1 MTYGYS
7 ELSYAPTVEKL
18 NLDFIRKIKETKF
31 MENTLTIF
39 KNPEF
44 GKIRTE
50 IINGEP
56 WFVGKDVAEALSYSN
71 SSKAISMHVD
81 NEDKKFL
88 MMDIADSQNGNA
100 HKGKTKTAFIN
111 ESGLY
116 GLIFG
121 SKLKSA
127 KRFKHWVTS
136 EVLPTLRKTGSYIM
150 TKQDSYII
158 NDPVKRAERWIEE
171 EKERQR
177 LSQENQSLRYA
188 NKKLDKNNKN
198 LKKENSDMKPKAK
211 FHDAVATSAI
221 TEEEAISIGMMAG
234 ILCQEHGIKIGEKR
248 LFEYL
253 RNCGYLCSASHVW
266 NKPKQKMIE
275 NGYMLFKEGWDK
287 TERKPTYHPLITGKG
302 QTLIVKRIMKD
313 ECFQSKRRKSKYY
326 FPTLP
331 Y

>member
-1 MTYGYS
+1 M
-7 ELSYAPTVEKL
+7 L
-18 NLDFIRKIKETKF
+18 NDIKIFES
-31 MENTLTIF
+31 
-39 KNPEF
+39 PEF

-50 IINGEP
+50 IIDGEP
-56 WFVGKDVAEALSYSN
+56 WFVGKDVASALGYGKGKSLN
-71 SSKAISMHVD
+71 NAIARHVD
-81 NEDKKFL
+81 LDDKGVTDL
-88 MMDIADSQNGNA
+88 MTPG
-100 HKGKTKTAFIN
+100 GKQKTTIIN

-116 GLIFG
+116 ALIFG
-121 SKLKSA
+121 SKLDSA

-136 EVLPTLRKTGSYIM
+136 EVLPTLRKTGSYAM

-211 FHDAVATSAI
+211 FHDAVAISAI

-248 LFEYL
+248 LFDYL

-313 ECFQSKRRKSKYY
+313 ERFQSKRKKSKYY